1 MAEPQPKL
9 LKSADQIRS
18 AITKNKFAAAI
29 YQTHILLLELKEKQQ
44 KILEKFFPIQYEA
57 FVKATPEFTGDPDTI
72 GVLCAIR
79 YLNPV
84 HQTIDVNIV
93 FWDSSINEYLDL
105 VRNPKKVAKQDHLS
119 LVKMPDSIGALER
132 FLPDQDYCERNIVLS
147 DRVMVNVIVNGAES
161 KKRLEGFCKMLDL
174 KGIGVGLRF

>member
-57 FVKATPEFTGDPDTI
+57 FAKATPEFTGDPDTI
-72 GVLCAIR
+72 GVLCTIR

-84 HQTIDVNIV
+84 NQTIDVNIV
-93 FWDSSINEYLDL
+93 FCDSSINEYLDL
-105 VRNPKKVAKQDHLS
+105 VRNPKKVTKQDHLS
-119 LVKMPDSIGALER
+119 LVKMPGSIGALER

-161 KKRLEGFCKMLDL
+161 KKLLEGFCKILDL
-174 KGIGVGLRF
+174 KGIGAWLSF